1 MKGRKQMMKKRK
13 WLVSLLAVVLTVTML
28 PIAAFAQTAERT
40 TGLDLSNKT
49 EAEANEAEGWSWSPD
64 GEGGYTLVLE
74 MSIYPPNRVMP
85 LHFRTM

>member
-1 MKGRKQMMKKRK
+1 MMKKRK

-49 EAEANEAEGWSWSPD
+49 EAEANEAEGWSWSLMEKAGIP
-64 GEGGYTLVLE
+64 LFWK

-85 LHFRTM
+85 LHFRKM

>member
-1 MKGRKQMMKKRK
+1 MKKRK

-40 TGLDLSNKT
+40 TGLDLSNKKKPKQMKRK
-49 EAEANEAEGWSWSPD
+49 AGAG
-64 GEGGYTLVLE
+64 VLME
-74 MSIYPPNRVMP
+74 KAGIPLFWKMSIYPPNRVMP